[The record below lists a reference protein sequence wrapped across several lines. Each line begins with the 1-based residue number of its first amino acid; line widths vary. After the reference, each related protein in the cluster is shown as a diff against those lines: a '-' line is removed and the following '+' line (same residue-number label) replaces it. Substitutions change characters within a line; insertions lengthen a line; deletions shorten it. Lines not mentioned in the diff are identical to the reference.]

1 LSKKIA
7 MLVISCDK
15 YSDLWPIFFES
26 WFKYWP
32 NCPLKIYLGS
42 NFKKYDHKDIT
53 MINVGEDSDYSSN
66 LSAMVDKID
75 EDYLILTVEDVF
87 LSGPVDEENLFLYFK
102 EFFDNGAVYLKLQDT
117 YPVGYDNDTTI
128 RTSPVA
134 SNIKYRLGM
143 GLSFWSKGVL
153 KENLVPG
160 MSAWDMEKMGEF
172 GRDIP
177 ACDVYSLNHHFSGA
191 PPFQYVHGV
200 IKGAWTRKAISW
212 LVKEGYQ
219 ELLSNRGTLSYS
231 GTLYNWMFGK
241 LMIIF
246 KKINYKWRP

>member
-1 LSKKIA
+1 MPKKIA

-15 YSDLWPIFFES
+15 YSDLWPIFFGC

-53 MINVGEDSDYSSN
+53 MINIGEDSDYSSN

-75 EDYLILTVEDVF
+75 EEYLILTVEDVF
-87 LSGPVDEENLFLYFK
+87 LSGPVDEGNLFLYFK
-102 EFFDNGAVYLKLQDT
+102 EFFDNDAAYLKLQDT
-117 YPVGYDNDTTI
+117 YPVGYHKDITI
-128 RTSPVA
+128 RTASIA

-143 GLSFWSKGVL
+143 GLSFWNKGVL

-177 ACDVYSLNHHFSGA
+177 ARDVYAVNYHFSGA
-191 PPFQYVHGV
+191 LPFQYVHGV
-200 IKGAWTRKAISW
+200 IKGTWIRNAIPW

-219 ELLSNRGTLSYS
+219 ELLSNRGTLSWS
-231 GTLYNWMFGK
+231 GTLYNLMFGK
-241 LMIIF
+241 LMVIF